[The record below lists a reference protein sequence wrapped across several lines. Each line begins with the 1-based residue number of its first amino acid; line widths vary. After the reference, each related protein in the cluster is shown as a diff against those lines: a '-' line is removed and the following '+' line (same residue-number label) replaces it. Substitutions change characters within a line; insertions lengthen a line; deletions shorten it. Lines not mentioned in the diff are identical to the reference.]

1 MATWYIGIDE
11 SGSFNHLDVAD
22 KSFVCAVVTQMSHG
36 DIMKVFKEICHDFKL
51 CQVKDTTPEHEIIK
65 LFHGCKQGENRER
78 ILKKLLEKK
87 DELFPRVVVCRGMPS
102 VTVNPQQWWMSSI
115 MGAIDGLFSNKNE
128 KYPCLFN
135 VNDELRFSIANRD
148 AKCLGLLGG
157 YLSESNWKKYN
168 ELLKSNIEEELRKV
182 YPRYKISV
190 DICSAEYKAFPA
202 LADQV
207 ATMVRLEMYNDYEPV
222 KPKNLSLGNGHDI
235 DACMENE
242 DWLGAAEI
250 LLSNVFSGNYE
261 NVEKLEN
268 ILQKA
273 DAKVWALVVRSVET
287 TLLNRGIDGN
297 ATNHIAKIM
306 PILLNNKKNI
316 PDSSLL
322 IRFFKAYTNFVGDA
336 GRAED
341 NTFAEIK
348 ELLNEKNDLFASKY
362 AKWHFYVDLLAAE
375 SEVKFNAYDF
385 VVPDLA
391 ALENY
396 QERINKSYPSFDSL
410 DNRADDIGSQIYGML
425 GEQFAFQNR
434 IDESIA
440 YFEKD
445 FACAINDYFK
455 AMVASFLVVNYHRKK
470 DLKNA
475 KKWLSA
481 QDEHIKDKK
490 DQWLVINQL
499 RLEALAAELGEK
511 WENESIIKD
520 VQFWHNEGDYPW
532 PLLLKWKAFIEY
544 KKGLGKAKISLETS
558 RKKLVSSQGFTIRT
572 LALSVIAMLIVI
584 AKEEGDVAEFEKRQG
599 EYETL
604 LKECTERVH
613 SFKKYVDEHA
623 DFSKAKTGELTLWE
637 AATLLPFNYS

>member
-11 SGSFNHLDVAD
+11 SGSFNHLDATD
-22 KSFVCAVVTQMSHG
+22 KSFVCAVVTRMSHG
-36 DIMKVFKEICHDFKL
+36 GILNVFKDVCREFKL
-51 CQVKDTTPEHEIIK
+51 CRVAENTTENEIIEQ
-65 LFHGCKQGENRER
+65 FHGCKQGENRER

-87 DELFPRVVVCRGMPS
+87 DELFPRVVICQGMPS

-115 MGAIDGLFSNKNE
+115 MGAIDGLFSDKNKE
-128 KYPCLFN
+128 SSCLLKKGDT
-135 VNDELRFSIANRD
+135 VEFSIANRD
-148 AKCLGLLGG
+148 AKCLGLIGG
-157 YLSESNWKKYN
+157 RLSEKDWENYHG
-168 ELLKSNIEEELRKV
+168 LLKSNIEGELLRI
-182 YPRYKISV
+182 YSRYKISV
-190 DICSAEYKAFPA
+190 DICSAGFKSIPA

-207 ATMVRLEMYNDYEPV
+207 ATMVRLGMYNDYVPV

-235 DACMENE
+235 DACMDNE

-261 NVEKLEN
+261 NIEKLEN
-268 ILQKA
+268 VLQNA
-273 DAKVWALVVRSVET
+273 DAKVWALIVRSVET

-322 IRFFKAYTNFVGDA
+322 IRFFKAYSNFVGDA
-336 GRAED
+336 GRAGD
-341 NTFAEIK
+341 KTFVEIK

-385 VVPDLA
+385 AFPDIAGLVDD
-391 ALENY
+391 
-396 QERINKSYPSFDSL
+396 QKRINASYPSLDFL
-410 DNRADDIGSQIYGML
+410 DNHADDVGSQIYGIL
-425 GEQFAFQNR
+425 GMQAAFQNR
-434 IDESIA
+434 IDESIS

-445 FACAINDYFK
+445 FACATDDYYK
-455 AMVASFLVVNYHRKK
+455 AMVASFMIVNYHRKK

-481 QDEHIKDKK
+481 QDGFKGNKN
-490 DQWLVINQL
+490 DQWLVLDKL
-499 RLEALAAELGEK
+499 RVGALALESGEE
-511 WENESIIKD
+511 WEDESILD
-520 VQFWHNEGDYPW
+520 NVRLWHNEGDYPW
-532 PLLLKWKAFIEY
+532 PLLLKWKAFVEY
-544 KKGLGKAKISLETS
+544 KKGLDKAKTSLETS

-572 LALSVIAMLIVI
+572 LALSVIAMLVVI
-584 AKEEGDVAEFEKRQG
+584 AKEEGNAAEFEKRQC

-604 LKECTERVH
+604 LRECSEQVH
-613 SFKKYVDEHA
+613 SFRKYVEEHSE
-623 DFSKAKTGELTLWE
+623 FSKAKTGDLSLWE